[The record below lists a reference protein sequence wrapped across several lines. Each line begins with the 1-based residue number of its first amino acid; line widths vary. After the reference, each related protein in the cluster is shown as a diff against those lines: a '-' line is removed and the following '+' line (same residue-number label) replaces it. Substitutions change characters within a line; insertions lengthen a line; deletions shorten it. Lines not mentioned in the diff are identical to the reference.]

1 MRMSSYY
8 DGHTDLPKIGDAFFI
23 LMTNLYSN
31 IFLLVKIQ
39 FDQVEMS
46 EVLEIR
52 KNLDLRKILVN
63 PKIFTNIFLKSRVH
77 CNNIF

>member
-1 MRMSSYY
+1 MSSYY

-31 IFLLVKIQ
+31 IFSLVKIQ

-63 PKIFTNIFLKSRVH
+63 PKIFTKIFLKSRVH